1 MAKKR
6 WLLVLNYSSSTCGKQ
21 GVQDFSSN
29 VPPIAPEDTPTKE
42 SCKITVDSSPVT
54 TGTVEVSQPFKSSP
68 HASSKYQQVAK
79 VAKKKKSSKSSKYQ
93 VKDDGEQAEN
103 EPHSLASYQT
113 NLSLLHTL
121 FQHNHPFSLISINY
135 STILMLADLQIHA
148 ATTATSTSCR
158 VTFTALLWEKS
169 DRYLR

>member
-79 VAKKKKSSKSSKYQ
+79 VAKKKKKVAKVANTRLRMMESKQKM
-93 VKDDGEQAEN
+93 
-103 EPHSLASYQT
+103 SLTVFASYQT

-135 STILMLADLQIHA
+135 STILMVGRPPN
-148 ATTATSTSCR
+148 SC
-158 VTFTALLWEKS
+158 S
-169 DRYLR
+169 YHCYLNFM